1 MTLTTDDKKWI
12 KDAITEGV
20 VDALNEIVIPRFD
33 EHDKRFDEHDR
44 RFDEHDRR
52 FDAIE
57 ADVAELKTDVAELK
71 TDVAELKTDVGELKN
86 DMRIVKSTLMS
97 LDDRIQLLEADV
109 KSIYYMIS
117 DLQKQDKPAANF
129 AKLPLEKKILKTYA
143 DVLAMAKEAGVSLP
157 RP

>member
-33 EHDKRFDEHDR
+33 EHDR

-71 TDVAELKTDVGELKN
+71 VDVSELKN
-86 DMRIVKSTLMS
+86 DMRSVKSTLIS

-109 KSIYYMIS
+109 KSIYYMIA
-117 DLQKQDKPAANF
+117 DLQKQDKTSASF

>member
-20 VDALNEIVIPRFD
+20 VDALNEIVIP
-33 EHDKRFDEHDR
+33 RFDEHDR

-71 TDVAELKTDVGELKN
+71 TDVAELKVDVSELKN
-86 DMRIVKSTLMS
+86 DMRSVKSTLIS

-109 KSIYYMIS
+109 KSIYYMIA
-117 DLQKQDKPAANF
+117 DLQKQDKTSASF